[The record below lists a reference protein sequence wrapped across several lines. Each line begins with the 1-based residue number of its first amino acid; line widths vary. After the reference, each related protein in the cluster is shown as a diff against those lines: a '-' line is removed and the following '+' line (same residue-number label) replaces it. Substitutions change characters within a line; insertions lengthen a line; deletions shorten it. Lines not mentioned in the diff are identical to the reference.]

1 MATTTSKTNSV
12 AVTSTS
18 SRQRFGM
25 SAARWRDLRD
35 GLLFTS
41 PFIFGVLALWVG
53 PMLYSIFLVTQDWN
67 LITAP
72 KFVGLRNIERLIR
85 DPLVQK
91 SLVNTAYYTFISVPL
106 QLTVA
111 FTLALMLNE
120 RLRAIGVYRTIYY
133 LPSITPAVASAVVW
147 IQILNPEFG
156 VLNEILGWFGV
167 PPIKWL
173 FDPTYSKPA
182 FILMSLWFVGPQMII
197 FLAGLQGVPQELLE
211 AAEIDGANRWRRF
224 WGVTV
229 PILSPVLFFNLV
241 IGIIGSFQVFTSAF
255 IMTDGGPQ
263 DSTLF
268 MVLYIYRNGFEYF
281 KMGYAATLS
290 WLLFLIIM
298 VFTAIQFRFAN
309 RWVYYEGK
317 S

>member
-1 MATTTSKTNSV
+1 LTTSTRKSDSISV
-12 AVTSTS
+12 ASGPLK
-18 SRQRFGM
+18 RFNM
-25 SAARWRDLRD
+25 SAIQRRDLRD

-41 PFIFGVLALWVG
+41 PFIIGVLALWIG

-72 KFVGLRNIERLIR
+72 KYVGLRNIERLIE
-85 DPLVQK
+85 DPLVRR
-91 SLVNTAYYTFISVPL
+91 SLYNTAYYTFIGVPL

-111 FTLALMLNE
+111 FGLALLLNE
-120 RLRAIGVYRTIYY
+120 RLRAIGVYRTLFY
-133 LPSITPAVASAVVW
+133 LPSITPAVASAIVW

-156 VLNEILGWFGV
+156 VLNEILSWFGIG
-167 PPIKWL
+167 PIKWL
-173 FDPTYSKPA
+173 FDPTYTKPA

-211 AAEIDGANRWRRF
+211 AAEIDGANSWQRF
-224 WGVTV
+224 ISVTV
-229 PILSPVLFFNLV
+229 PIISPVLFFNLV
-241 IGIIGSFQVFTSAF
+241 IGLIGSFQVFTSAF
-255 IMTDGGPQ
+255 IMTRGGPQ

-281 KMGYAATLS
+281 RMGYAATLS

-298 VFTAIQFRFAN
+298 LLTAIQFRFAN
-309 RWVYYEGK
+309 RWVYYEAK